1 MASSNRRDNSLPLI
15 LLVFGGLLVLAAGGW
30 LAWQLVRPAPAP
42 EPTPVQAEGS
52 QAVIRLSLE
61 DAKAAFDQ
69 KTAVFVDV
77 RDADSY
83 AENHIPGA
91 LSIPL
96 GELPD
101 RLGELDPNSWI
112 ITYCT

>member
-1 MASSNRRDNSLPLI
+1 MASRNRRDNSLPL
-15 LLVFGGLLVLAAGGW
+15 LLMVFGGLIVLVIGGW
-30 LAWQLVRPAPAP
+30 LAWQLVWPAPAP
-42 EPTPVQAEGS
+42 EPTPVQA
-52 QAVIRLSLE
+52 VMRLGLD

-83 AENHIPGA
+83 AKNHIPGA

-101 RLGELDPNSWI
+101 RLSEMDPNSWI